1 MAFGKKKTHVDS
13 GWLLC
18 SIHKTFEPSATK
30 KCQQFYSSV
39 CVSHSSELS
48 MCNCVSVNECHIIN
62 ASAAATTTATT
73 TSEATVHFSLLLF
86 LYSSF
91 FFFFFLIDFEWKC
104 TLFAT
109 SQQIDTQ
116 RVKPRECAKKMRE
129 AYKHKSERKIDEDS

>member
-1 MAFGKKKTHVDS
+1 MWTQVGCCAQFTKH
-13 GWLLC
+13 LN
-18 SIHKTFEPSATK
+18 HPPQK

-48 MCNCVSVNECHIIN
+48 EGMCNCVSVNECHIIN

-129 AYKHKSERKIDEDS
+129 AYQHKSERKIDEDS